1 MYGSLT
7 TLMSDTNAVP
17 MRARLSLEADN
28 VSPVGG
34 ARIRL
39 LEALAREGSISGAA
53 RAVGLSYKAAW
64 DAIDGMNNLFGRP
77 LVGAK
82 TGGRHG
88 GGAHLTADGERVVR
102 MFHRL
107 EGELARALRSIEPDL
122 RDTGVSATDLMW
134 GFMMRTSARNV
145 LRCVVREIEE
155 GAVNA
160 VVTLELTADRSL
172 IAVVTRD
179 SARSLGIIPG
189 KSVMALVKSSFVI
202 LAPEGEAGRTT
213 VDNEIAGTIDR
224 REDGPVNTEIILDIG
239 GGKTLTAVITRRSAD
254 LLDLVP
260 GKRATALVDAAHVI
274 IAVD

>member
-1 MYGSLT
+1 
-7 TLMSDTNAVP
+7 

-28 VSPVGG
+28 ASPVGG

-88 GGAHLTADGERVVR
+88 GGASLTEDGERVVS
-102 MFHRL
+102 MFRRL
-107 EGELARALRSIEPDL
+107 EGELARALSVLEPDL
-122 RDTGVSATDLMW
+122 KETGISASDLMW
-134 GFMMRTSARNV
+134 GFMMHTSARNL
-145 LRCVVREIEE
+145 LRCHVRAIEE

-160 VVTLELTADRSL
+160 EVVLELTPERTL
-172 IAVVTRD
+172 TAVVTRD
-179 SARSLGIIPG
+179 SARNLGLIPG
-189 KSVMALVKSSFVI
+189 KPAMALIKSSFVI

-213 VDNEIAGTIDR
+213 VDNQIDGVIAR
-224 REDGPVNTEIILDIG
+224 REDGPVNSEITLDIG
-239 GGKTLTAVITRRSAD
+239 GGKTLTAVVTHKSAD
-254 LLDLVP
+254 ALDLVP
-260 GKRATALVDAAHVI
+260 GKRATALVDAAHVV